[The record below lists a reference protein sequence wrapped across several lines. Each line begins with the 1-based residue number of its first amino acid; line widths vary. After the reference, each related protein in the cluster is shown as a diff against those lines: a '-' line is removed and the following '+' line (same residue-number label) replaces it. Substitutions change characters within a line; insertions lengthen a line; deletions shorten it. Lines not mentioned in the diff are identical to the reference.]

1 LSPVRALAKVEVG
14 PVEVGPVELGLYVN
28 LRRAVDPLA
37 LVSVEDQL
45 HHAAENEAPLWLLA
59 EDEGRPVGYGFGS
72 FWKGE
77 PKDFMPANWG
87 VLPEARGRGH
97 GAALYAALAAHAGE
111 HGASELQASADDVG
125 RAWLE
130 RRGFRL
136 IDTLEQI
143 VLDVHDAP
151 PAEPLPDG
159 VELTTYL
166 ERPDLGRALHAIV
179 EEGLQDIPGGLA
191 ELGFPYESWLADR
204 DVPSRRPEFLHIAL
218 VDGEPAGYA
227 SLNLYGDAAFN
238 GFTVVARRFRR
249 RGLARV
255 LKLAQIE
262 DARRAGIK
270 RLITQSNED
279 NAAMRALNAELGYRP
294 AKPLFVLRGP
304 A

>member
-1 LSPVRALAKVEVG
+1 LSAIRALA
-14 PVEVGPVELGLYVN
+14 PDEVGPVELGLYVE

-37 LVSVEDQL
+37 LVSLEDQL
-45 HHAAENEAPLWLLA
+45 HHAAENEAPLWLVA

-77 PKDFMPANWG
+77 PKDFMPASWG

-143 VLDVHDAP
+143 VLDVQDAP

-191 ELGFPYESWLADR
+191 QLGFPYESWRKPRGAE
-204 DVPSRRPEFLHIAL
+204 P
-218 VDGEPAGYA
+218 PAGVSA
-227 SLNLYGDAAFN
+227 HR
-238 GFTVVARRFRR
+238 ARGRRAGRLRLAERLRRLVLQRLHRRGAPLRR
-249 RGLARV
+249 RGLART

-262 DARRAGIK
+262 DARRVGIE
-270 RLITQSNED
+270 RLITQSNEH
-279 NAAMRALNAELGYRP
+279 NAAMRALNEELGYRP
-294 AKPLFVLRGP
+294 TKPLFVLRGFAASP
-304 A
+304 

>member
-1 LSPVRALAKVEVG
+1 LSLVRSLG
-14 PVEVGPVELGLYVN
+14 PAELELYVG

-37 LVSVEDQL
+37 LVSVDDQL
-45 HHAAENEAPLWLLA
+45 HHAAENEAPLWLVA
-59 EDEGRPVGYGFGS
+59 EEAKRPVGYGFGS

-77 PKDFMPANWG
+77 PKDFMPVTWG

-97 GAALYAALAAHAGE
+97 GAALHAALAAHAAE

-136 IDTLEQI
+136 IDRLEQI
-143 VLDVHDAP
+143 VLDVRDAP
-151 PAEPLPDG
+151 SPGPLPED
-159 VELTTYL
+159 VELTTYR
-166 ERPDLGRALHAIV
+166 ERPELGRALHAIV
-179 EEGLQDIPGGLA
+179 EEGLQDVPGGLA

-204 DVPSRRPEFLHIAL
+204 DVPSRRPEFLHIAI

-227 SLNLYGDAAFN
+227 SLNVYGASAFN

-249 RGLARV
+249 RGLARL

-262 DARRAGIK
+262 DARKAGIE
-270 RLITQSNED
+270 RLMTQSNED

-304 A
+304 AHTE